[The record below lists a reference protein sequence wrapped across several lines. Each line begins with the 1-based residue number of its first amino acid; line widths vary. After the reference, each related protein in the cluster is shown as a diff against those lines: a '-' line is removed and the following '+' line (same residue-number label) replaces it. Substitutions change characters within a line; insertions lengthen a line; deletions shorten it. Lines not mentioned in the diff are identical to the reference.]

1 MTKTT
6 TKNRRAVGTLGVAAV
21 IAVLAVSMIVMN
33 FTSPILAEHEPAI
46 AAKKAGVSM
55 MKPTVAT
62 AVQVA
67 SSSVSVPQ
75 ELAHF
80 DIKSPNG
87 GDWLVDAT
95 IECATATQVKAT
107 GKQSKLS
114 GAYAGAKVWFE
125 LDRVPISILTGDQV
139 AKGSLGE
146 IPDAATWNLCEQVF
160 EMKSNFNDLIIQCD
174 QEDFE
179 AGLCTEEELGHL
191 VFLCDGETAEDDNN
205 DACSQSLEVFSKNAG
220 THGAAVMIHDVSAG
234 ESHTISLMAILS
246 SGGSSQSTLES
257 TNVDDE
263 SDNFVNAGVM
273 IGKRIVVAEPIH
285 MQTVQTGS

>member
-1 MTKTT
+1 MT
-6 TKNRRAVGTLGVAAV
+6 TKNRRAVGTFGLVAV
-21 IAVLAVSMIVMN
+21 IAVLTVSMIAMN
-33 FTSPILAEHEPAI
+33 ITSQPILAEHEPAK
-46 AAKKAGVSM
+46 AAKKAGMSM

-62 AVQVA
+62 AVQT
-67 SSSVSVPQ
+67 SSGSISVPQ

-80 DIKSPNG
+80 DIKSPDK

-95 IECATATQVKAT
+95 IECATATTVKAT

-114 GAYAGAKVWFE
+114 GAFAGAKVWYE
-125 LDRVPISILTGDQV
+125 LDGVPISILTGDTV
-139 AKGSLGE
+139 PRGSGGE
-146 IPDAATWNLCEQVF
+146 IPSEATWNLCEQVF

-191 VFLCDGETAEDDNN
+191 VFLCEFETEVDDNN
-205 DACSQSLEVFSKNAG
+205 AACSQSLEVFSKNAG
-220 THGAAVMIHDVSAG
+220 THGATALIHDVSAG
-234 ESHTISLMAILS
+234 ESHTISLMALLS
-246 SGGSSQSTLES
+246 SGGSSESTLES
-257 TNVDDE
+257 TNVDED
-263 SDNFVNAGVM
+263 SDNFVKAGVM